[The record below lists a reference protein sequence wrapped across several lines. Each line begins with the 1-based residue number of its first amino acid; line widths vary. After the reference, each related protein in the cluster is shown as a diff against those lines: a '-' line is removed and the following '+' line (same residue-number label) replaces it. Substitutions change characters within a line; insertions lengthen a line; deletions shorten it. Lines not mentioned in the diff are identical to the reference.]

1 MQTEKIDL
9 RNKGIE
15 VLDRKHGCLV
25 KKFFEENGITDVLSW
40 EISGN
45 KREGSRNHYYFIN
58 EDYKVRRGSLQ
69 NILEN
74 KIELIELPDCE
85 TSQEDINFN
94 YDPTEVFFIP
104 NINKIDY
111 TETAQLFDKTIEETI
126 SQLQETLLVKGK
138 EYRRNGNPFHNFEEG
153 ARKENKTREEVL
165 HGFALK
171 HEISISDMRNDLS
184 KGIMPKVEQVNEK
197 FNDLIIYLLI
207 EKASI
212 LDKLQLK
219 QTENAN

>member
-1 MQTEKIDL
+1 MAKKKIDL
-9 RNKGIE
+9 RNKAIE
-15 VLDRKHGCLV
+15 VLDYEHGQLV
-25 KKFFEENGITDVLSW
+25 KKFFKENGVN
-40 EISGN
+40 ISN
-45 KREGSRNHYYFIN
+45 FTFTNSKFLKNNCRFYFVDQN
-58 EDYKVRRGSLQ
+58 NNAKTCYLEDLIQFRL
-69 NILEN
+69 
-74 KIELIELPDCE
+74 ELIELPE
-85 TSQEDINFN
+85 VKKQEDFNFSINPENLPFIS
-94 YDPTEVFFIP
+94 TELD
-104 NINKIDY
+104 KDY
-111 TETAQLFDKTIEETI
+111 TETAYFFDKVIDSTLNQITN
-126 SQLQETLLVKGK
+126 TLLVKGK

-219 QTENAN
+219 NTENEN

>member
-1 MQTEKIDL
+1 MENKKIDL

-15 VLDRKHGCLV
+15 VLDLEHGQLV
-25 KKFFEENGITDVLSW
+25 KKLFKENGVDVYGFKFSNTRA
-40 EISGN
+40 IDSIDRFYCVN
-45 KREGSRNHYYFIN
+45 VRNNLFTATSAMLN
-58 EDYKVRRGSLQ
+58 DQ
-69 NILEN
+69 N
-74 KIELIELPDCE
+74 IELIELPNIKK
-85 TSQEDINFN
+85 QEDFNFSINPDN
-94 YDPTEVFFIP
+94 LPFISTDLD
-104 NINKIDY
+104 KDY
-111 TETAQLFDKTIEETI
+111 TETAYFFDEVIDSTINQITN
-126 SQLQETLLVKGK
+126 TLLVKGK

-153 ARKENKTREEVL
+153 ARKENKTREEIL

-219 QTENAN
+219 NTENEN

>member
-1 MQTEKIDL
+1 MAKKKIDL
-9 RNKGIE
+9 RNKAIE
-15 VLDRKHGCLV
+15 VLDYEHGQLV
-25 KKFFEENGITDVLSW
+25 KKFFKENGVNVSKFKFTNTKSLKNNRRFYFVDENNDVNTCYLDDL
-40 EISGN
+40 IQF
-45 KREGSRNHYYFIN
+45 R
-58 EDYKVRRGSLQ
+58 L
-69 NILEN
+69 
-74 KIELIELPDCE
+74 ELIELPNYKNTEEEVD
-85 TSQEDINFN
+85 FN
-94 YDPTEVFFIP
+94 YDPNDFSFLPI
-104 NINKIDY
+104 INNKDY
-111 TETAQLFDKTIEETI
+111 SVTAKLFDKTIEETI

-219 QTENAN
+219 NTENEN